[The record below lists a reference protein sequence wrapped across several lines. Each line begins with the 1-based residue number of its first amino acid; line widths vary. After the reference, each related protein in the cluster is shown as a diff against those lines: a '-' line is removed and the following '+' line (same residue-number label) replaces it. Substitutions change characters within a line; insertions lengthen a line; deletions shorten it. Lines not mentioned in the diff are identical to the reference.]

1 MATKSKYDRAAALAA
16 SMTEEKE
23 QVNDRFSTARKALSE
38 RPGGLATPAPAAS
51 AVSSSVSPQS
61 TGSIPQPAID
71 ATGEGAYVV
80 GRTYDVPIS
89 ALREPRRGA
98 RVFYRPQ
105 DIDKMGKTMG
115 DSGQEVPVK
124 GYVEGE
130 IIILVDGV
138 TRLRSAKSTGE
149 STLRVEICDKPESDR
164 DLYLKSRRINLER
177 SSQTVLDDA
186 VRWKEM
192 LDEGLFKDQ
201 QDIAGEVGRDQSQV
215 SRILNINKI
224 PMPLLM
230 RMKDHDSLCTY
241 TAATEIARLFDGPKY
256 EQDPGAIEIMVDHL
270 LDDILRGELSTR
282 QIVQLVNS
290 KIEGPKTRVRNE
302 SRPVHYAGVKGA
314 IKINERTGDLLF
326 EIKGI
331 KDASKLDKLRK
342 SIEAICEKSG
352 EDATP

>member
-1 MATKSKYDRAAALAA
+1 MATKGKYDRAAALAS
-16 SMTEEKE
+16 SMNDEKE
-23 QVNDRFSTARKALSE
+23 QVTDRFSTARKALAE
-38 RPGGLATPAPAAS
+38 RPGGLATPATAAAAPLSSGGGTSSDLTNPSS
-51 AVSSSVSPQS
+51 A
-61 TGSIPQPAID
+61 
-71 ATGEGAYVV
+71 ATEQGAYIV
-80 GRTYDVPIS
+80 GKTYDVHIS
-89 ALREPRRGA
+89 SLREPRRGA

-124 GYVEGE
+124 GYVEGDH
-130 IIILVDGV
+130 IILVDGV

-149 STLRVEICDKPESDR
+149 STLRVEICEKPENER

-192 LDEGLFKDQ
+192 IDEGLFKDQ

-224 PMPLLM
+224 PMALLM

-290 KIEGPKTRVRNE
+290 KLEGPKTRVRNE

-326 EIKGI
+326 EVKGI
-331 KDASKLDKLRK
+331 KDSSKLEKLRK

-352 EDATP
+352 EDASP